1 MGLAVSVCA
10 KKAGRA
16 CGRTLTR
23 RAPPPHLYSLSL
35 HPPPKHSLLSSPHFL
50 LFTGPPFLAVAR
62 PQSVKPGKHCSNVC
76 LACLL
81 EEWSVSEAREE
92 VHTKVDRHTWQMMV
106 WADALALAW
115 EPERKENRGGGV
127 TQGERGG
134 SVNARC
140 LCVCGVRTGGA
151 ARPPEARARPGRRSR
166 ERAGGSA
173 RGRALSPRPRRFSPL
188 AISPALTSARLFQLR
203 LPLLAGHGRL
213 LRVAWGG

>member
-1 MGLAVSVCA
+1 MSVCA

-23 RAPPPHLYSLSL
+23 RAPPPHLSSLSL

-115 EPERKENRGGGV
+115 EPERKETRGGGRHR
-127 TQGERGG
+127 EKEE
-134 SVNARC
+134 
-140 LCVCGVRTGGA
+140 GV
-151 ARPPEARARPGRRSR
+151 
-166 ERAGGSA
+166 
-173 RGRALSPRPRRFSPL
+173 
-188 AISPALTSARLFQLR
+188 
-203 LPLLAGHGRL
+203 
-213 LRVAWGG
+213 